1 MIKIHDFPQKK
12 PEAIWIHI
20 TCFLPQSTLRKLK
33 KCFRNKQCYT
43 KVLHTYYIML
53 TDKLSLLYCFILS
66 PVRNICM
73 KRITSHDI
81 SVIEMNTFS
90 SSQMS
95 ATQALSTKFMF
106 LCIFKKYGCFHVG
119 QFYSRLSLQYYQSKS
134 RRKQLQYNGDRHDNK
149 NIK

>member
-1 MIKIHDFPQKK
+1 MLF
-12 PEAIWIHI
+12 HI
-20 TCFLPQSTLRKLK
+20 LLKLK
-33 KCFRNKQCYT
+33 
-43 KVLHTYYIML
+43 LH
-53 TDKLSLLYCFILS
+53 
-66 PVRNICM
+66 
-73 KRITSHDI
+73 
-81 SVIEMNTFS
+81 MNTFA

-95 ATQALSTKFMF
+95 ATQALGTKFMF